1 MINLKSGALLGAL
14 TRQSVSKQ
22 LLPLSSPKNQ
32 VISLTHRTTQ
42 PVSANAPTNPVRS
55 FSSSQA
61 SRENSSNNHNP
72 TVNNHPF
79 YSTNN
84 TGTNAQN
91 TIIHHKIQASLN
103 PNLKFHQGQHSKHSQ
118 NHTPN
123 NNSPTSAK
131 APKHDELSKI
141 AWEAINGQDACAIFP
156 CLQEMQH
163 QGVYADAALSTRIV
177 AQFLDM
183 NNPQDA
189 ERALVM
195 LVDCHHTQGRSL
207 SVSQKN
213 TYTSLAKDI
222 ANHSSDFLQALSLA
236 KLLER

>member
-22 LLPLSSPKNQ
+22 LLPLSSSKNQ
-32 VISLTHRTTQ
+32 VISLTQRTTQ
-42 PVSANAPTNPVRS
+42 PVSANASSNPVRS

-61 SRENSSNNHNP
+61 SRENTSNNHNA

-79 YSTNN
+79 YS

-91 TIIHHKIQASLN
+91 TIIHHKLQASIN
-103 PNLKFHQGQHSKHSQ
+103 PNLKFHPGQQHPKHGQS
-118 NHTPN
+118 H
-123 NNSPTSAK
+123 TSASNNPNSAK
-131 APKHDELSKI
+131 PPKHDELSKI
-141 AWEAINGQDACAIFP
+141 AWEAINGQDARAIFP

-163 QGVYADAALSTRIV
+163 QGVYADAALSNRIV

-222 ANHSSDFLQALSLA
+222 ANHSSDFLQTLSLA
-236 KLLER
+236 KLLDR